1 MAGDT
6 TIEIRMYYVGFG
18 DAFRVTVRKGD
29 ETFRML
35 VDCGVHSQGHA
46 RDMKESVRN
55 IIDDLTADCG
65 GTPRLDV
72 VVATHHHTD
81 HVSGFAV
88 DFWEEVEVGEVW
100 VPFIEDTTDPDAQ
113 SLLETQIK
121 TAQKL
126 KGLID
131 ARRQRLAADDVH
143 SSEMLDMAEAFVDNS
158 RGKSRA
164 RNRLLSRNDAT
175 TFANKPK
182 VQYLPSAD
190 PAKNVIDTG
199 KCGVVDHVLGPPRD
213 PELLKKM
220 DPPKGA
226 GWLTLNL
233 DDVAGVD
240 ADHDS
245 DDGDGGS
252 PGDAADDSAGEEPA
266 DGKPYPLFNKDFVL
280 DGPELELPELVAR
293 EAQLDLK
300 GLSND
305 SGLLAAASI
314 LENAVNNTS
323 LFFVLDVAGTR
334 LLFPGDAQFGA
345 WEHVRKDPQSL
356 ELIRSAAFYKV
367 GHHGSYNAT
376 PTTFIENE
384 WQGNGDAMVPWGL
397 VKQWADTIPVQRLVE
412 SISAKH
418 HRLIVP
424 LGAKD
429 LLRDDTKKT
438 LAQKLGAE
446 ETVNELLEEEWWS
459 QLTIKVAE

>member
-1 MAGDT
+1 M
-6 TIEIRMYYVGFG
+6 
-18 DAFRVTVRKGD
+18 
-29 ETFRML
+29 
-35 VDCGVHSQGHA
+35 
-46 RDMKESVRN
+46 
-55 IIDDLTADCG
+55 
-65 GTPRLDV
+65 
-72 VVATHHHTD
+72 
-81 HVSGFAV
+81 
-88 DFWEEVEVGEVW
+88 
-100 VPFIEDTTDPDAQ
+100 
-113 SLLETQIK
+113 
-121 TAQKL
+121 
-126 KGLID
+126 
-131 ARRQRLAADDVH
+131 
-143 SSEMLDMAEAFVDNS
+143 
-158 RGKSRA
+158 
-164 RNRLLSRNDAT
+164 
-175 TFANKPK
+175 
-182 VQYLPSAD
+182 
-190 PAKNVIDTG
+190 
-199 KCGVVDHVLGPPRD
+199 
-213 PELLKKM
+213 
-220 DPPKGA
+220 
-226 GWLTLNL
+226 
-233 DDVAGVD
+233 
-240 ADHDS
+240 
-245 DDGDGGS
+245 
-252 PGDAADDSAGEEPA
+252 
-266 DGKPYPLFNKDFVL
+266 
-280 DGPELELPELVAR
+280 AR

>member
-1 MAGDT
+1 M
-6 TIEIRMYYVGFG
+6 
-18 DAFRVTVRKGD
+18 
-29 ETFRML
+29 
-35 VDCGVHSQGHA
+35 
-46 RDMKESVRN
+46 
-55 IIDDLTADCG
+55 
-65 GTPRLDV
+65 TPR
-72 VVATHHHTD
+72 
-81 HVSGFAV
+81 
-88 DFWEEVEVGEVW
+88 
-100 VPFIEDTTDPDAQ
+100 P
-113 SLLETQIK
+113 
-121 TAQKL
+121 
-126 KGLID
+126 
-131 ARRQRLAADDVH
+131 
-143 SSEMLDMAEAFVDNS
+143 S
-158 RGKSRA
+158 RTSPWC
-164 RNRLLSRNDAT
+164 S
-175 TFANKPK
+175 TF
-182 VQYLPSAD
+182 
-190 PAKNVIDTG
+190 PAPTPTKNVVDTG
-199 KCGVVDHVLGPPRD
+199 KCGVVAHILGPPRD
-213 PELLKKM
+213 RELLKKM

-233 DDVAGVD
+233 DDVLGEGPDDDDVVSNANQAAG
-240 ADHDS
+240 A
-245 DDGDGGS
+245 
-252 PGDAADDSAGEEPA
+252 
-266 DGKPYPLFNKDFVL
+266 PYPLFNQDFVL
-280 DGPELELPELVAR
+280 GGSEQVPPELVAR
-293 EAQLDLK
+293 EAKLDLN

-305 SGLLAAASI
+305 AGLLSAASI

-345 WEHVRKDPQSL
+345 WEHVRKDPESL

-446 ETVNELLEEEWWS
+446 ETVNVLLEEEWWS